1 MKKEILEGE
10 TPSRRRGSKTGSRK
24 AGQIDRKN
32 SAKRAAGETI
42 LDDDVQIPDV
52 DPEDEDIELTEEIDS
67 DELSDILEDLEQEDT
82 DDIASHLVKD
92 EEDEESRN
100 TRGLMKYS
108 EHRPSRPKSSKIK
121 REAKE
126 DVSEDIEEKP
136 RTRWFMT
143 TCLYCGN
150 IYRFRSDQIQPPT
163 CGNPQCVARFEERMK
178 KKAAVAVA

>member
-32 SAKRAAGETI
+32 SAKRAAGQTT
-42 LDDDVQIPDV
+42 LDDDVEILDV
-52 DPEDEDIELTEEIDS
+52 HPEDEDIELTEEIDS
-67 DELSDILEDLEQEDT
+67 DELSDILEDMEQEDT

-100 TRGLMKYS
+100 TRELMKYP
-108 EHRPSRPKSSKIK
+108 EHRPSGPKSSKTK
-121 REAKE
+121 KETRE
-126 DVSEDIEEKP
+126 DVSEGIEGKP

-150 IYRFRSDQIQPPT
+150 IYRFRSDEIQPPT
-163 CGNPQCVARFEERMK
+163 CGRSQCIARFEERMK
-178 KKAAVAVA
+178 RKAAVA